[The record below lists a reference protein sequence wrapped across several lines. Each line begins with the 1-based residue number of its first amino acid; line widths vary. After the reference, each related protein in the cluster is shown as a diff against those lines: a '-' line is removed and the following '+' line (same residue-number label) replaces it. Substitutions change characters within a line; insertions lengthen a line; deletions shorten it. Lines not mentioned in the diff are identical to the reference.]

1 MPGLI
6 RKMATSRHTTSQ
18 SDIRTEFTTI
28 EGVYKNI
35 KTSEHCRPNRQPLYG
50 KELSSVKVSFV
61 SCKDKE
67 GPYEWVLFNSGKELY
82 FYPFEGV
89 GKVREKIKLRMKVE
103 GK

>member
-6 RKMATSRHTTSQ
+6 QKMATSRHSASQ
-18 SDIRTEFTTI
+18 SDIRTEFTTK
-28 EGVYKNI
+28 EGVYRNI
-35 KTSEHCRPNRQPLYG
+35 KASEHCRPNRQPLYG
-50 KELSSVKVSFV
+50 KELSSVKVSFA

-82 FYPFEGV
+82 FYPFDGV
-89 GKVREKIKLRMKVE
+89 GKVREKGKLRMNVV

>member
-1 MPGLI
+1 M
-6 RKMATSRHTTSQ
+6 
-18 SDIRTEFTTI
+18 
-28 EGVYKNI
+28 
-35 KTSEHCRPNRQPLYG
+35 
-50 KELSSVKVSFV
+50 KVSFV

-89 GKVREKIKLRMKVE
+89 GKVREKRELRMKVE

>member
-1 MPGLI
+1 
-6 RKMATSRHTTSQ
+6 MATSRHSASQ
-18 SDIRTEFTTI
+18 SDIRTEFTTK
-28 EGVYKNI
+28 EGVYRNI
-35 KTSEHCRPNRQPLYG
+35 KASEHCRPNRLPLYG

-89 GKVREKIKLRMKVE
+89 GKVREKGKLTMNVA